1 MCDSFPASVSPS
13 LHITRTTAGILT
25 FLQTLPYPE
34 FAIEVEG
41 IQQLDDVMVVARGQN
56 VNLHH
61 VILQLIFCFCVD
73 NLGSSESPVLFVLSL
88 KANLMTK
95 GGNECFFFINSEYSA
110 KHTLTLV

>member
-1 MCDSFPASVSPS
+1 MSD
-13 LHITRTTAGILT
+13 T
-25 FLQTLPYPE
+25 YPE

-41 IQQLDDVMVVARGQN
+41 IQQLHDVMVVARGQN
-56 VNLHH
+56 VDLHH
-61 VILQLIFCFCVD
+61 VILQLIFCLCVD

-95 GGNECFFFINSEYSA
+95 GGNELFFFFINSEYSA